1 LNRSDNIRD
10 FFIGLGLLAVQV
22 ILFRHLKIYGAEA
35 DLLLILLLWLSI
47 RKNKTEILLF
57 AAGFGLLQDALTD
70 LWGLNMF
77 SKTFL
82 LFFAHNYLNKISENS
97 LILWQIFLIL
107 LIAAFAHNFVL
118 LSLSMFVEIYTT
130 GINFWTLLL
139 GSSLYTAAVGS
150 FLYLTRSE

>member
-1 LNRSDNIRD
+1 MNRSDNIRD

>member
-1 LNRSDNIRD
+1 MNRSDNIRD
-10 FFIGLGLLAVQV
+10 VFIGLGLLAVQV
-22 ILFRHLKIYGAEA
+22 ILLRHLKIYGAEA
-35 DLLLILLLWLSI
+35 DLLLIFLLWLST

-57 AAGFGLLQDALTD
+57 AAGFGFLQDALTD

-77 SKTFL
+77 AKTFL

-107 LIAAFAHNFVL
+107 LIAAIAHNFVL
-118 LSLSMFVEIYTT
+118 LSLSMFVETYTT

-139 GSSLYTAAVGS
+139 GSSLYTAVVGS

>member
-22 ILFRHLKIYGAEA
+22 ILFRHLKSYGAEA

>member
-1 LNRSDNIRD
+1 LNRSDNIRH

-22 ILFRHLKIYGAEA
+22 ILLRHLKINGAEA
-35 DLLLILLLWLSI
+35 DLLLIFLLWLST
-47 RKNKTEILLF
+47 RKNRTEILLF
-57 AAGFGLLQDALTD
+57 AAVFGFLQDALTD

-107 LIAAFAHNFVL
+107 LIASLAHNFVL
-118 LSLSMFVEIYTT
+118 LSLSMFVEIYST
-130 GINFWTLLL
+130 GISFWTLLL
-139 GSSLYTAAVGS
+139 GSSLYTAVVGS